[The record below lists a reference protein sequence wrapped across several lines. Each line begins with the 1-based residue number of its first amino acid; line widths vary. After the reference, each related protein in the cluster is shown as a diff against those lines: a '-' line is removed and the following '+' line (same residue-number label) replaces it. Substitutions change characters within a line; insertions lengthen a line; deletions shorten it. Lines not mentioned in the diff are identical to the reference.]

1 MNLIHGINSGF
12 NSDFRYLTYFNKFVN
27 GVDLPIYGGSKEF
40 TGIKENYDVS
50 NETINYN
57 GVVYPAKS
65 FKLKNSGNIW
75 IAQQNIRYYGTISVE
90 CIFKTNEQSSYIWLY
105 GRTPTNDHS
114 FEIAFASDVYDFN
127 CIALRYKDNNAGS
140 NIITNL
146 TLIEDDIYK
155 TYKIEDSNNNS
166 KHFAVIY
173 DKDND
178 NTRLY
183 YNGNLIATITKFE
196 YFRTFNISPRY
207 DDKLSITQLA
217 VWNGDKSVNSG
228 NNYPLPTSPYRN
240 I

>member
-1 MNLIHGINSGF
+1 MNLVDGINGGF

-27 GVDLPIYGGSKEF
+27 GVDLPVYGGSKEF

-50 NETINYN
+50 DDTINYN

-65 FKLKNSGNIW
+65 FKLKTNSDTW
-75 IAQQNIRYYGTISVE
+75 IAQQNIRYYGTISLE
-90 CIFKTNEQSSYIWLY
+90 FIFKAYVPSTYIWIY

-114 FEIAFASDVYDFN
+114 FEIGLGLDSEKTV
-127 CIALRYKDNNAGS
+127 LRYRDNNAGS
-140 NIITNL
+140 NIITSLEFLEVFNGYN
-146 TLIEDDIYK
+146 I
-155 TYKIEDSNNNS
+155 YKIEATNNNP

-217 VWNGDKSVNSG
+217 VWNGDKSTNGG